1 MRSRLLLLAASI
13 FLTSV
18 MLFMASYHAAGAAWA
33 PTIAQSDAAFYRG
46 VYWLGAFAISAALMV
61 VSLLR
66 VALYHRQQRLLWAQF
81 DRVRPDKP
89 WSGKPQAD

>member
-33 PTIAQSDAAFYRG
+33 PTIAQSDAAFNRS
-46 VYWLGAFAISAALMV
+46 VYWLGAFAISAAFMV
-61 VSLLR
+61 VSLVR
-66 VALYHRQQRLLWAQF
+66 VALYHRQQRLLWTQF
-81 DRVRPDKP
+81 DRVAPDKP